1 MRRFTRIVG
10 ELYRTH
16 FAEKLFN
23 KILLTYSVIIMV
35 TLVALAFFIYQYF
48 TQYMINKETLRMQE
62 ASANVSA
69 YIDQR
74 MDASRMML
82 ESIHSNE
89 SFMQYFEVLLEKGY
103 AEFLSYQLDRY
114 FDIDTPINASL
125 KSLSAYFNNGF
136 DLDSILFLG
145 KGGEVY
151 RVTSQ
156 LSLEIVTPSELPER
170 VAQENER
177 YAESMP
183 IFPVMTNE
191 SAGRQPLYVYAAELK
206 NPDTLKPIGQ
216 IMIQYRANGI
226 MKSNQRTPSDLKGDI
241 MVLTRE
247 GDVIYDSSMQW
258 YGMRYPVERL
268 LDSDTP
274 KLEEQ
279 YTVSTANK
287 AGVIVAGIMSSEQL
301 SSGTKALQRWITI
314 VTGLFIAVAL
324 LLTYILIL
332 RFSKRTKVIVRAMEK
347 LDVGQWNV
355 RIPLTKGDELYQIS
369 SNFNKMCERVND
381 YIEKVY
387 VSEIKQKN
395 AEIVAMQMQ
404 MNPHFL
410 YNTLE
415 AIRMN
420 AVAQGA
426 PEAGHMI
433 FLLATLFR
441 TTMKSAMIVDVAA
454 EMERC
459 RVYLELFQ
467 IRYPNQLQV
476 EFDIPEELGR
486 HEILKL
492 SVQPLIEN
500 YVLHGFR
507 AGRLDNLIRI
517 EGILKQDVMILSVGD
532 NGKGIPLP
540 ELMKLRQSL
549 NEKSEL
555 EAKSDS
561 LGLSNVHMRL
571 QMVYG
576 SEYGLTIESMDGAG
590 TEVTLKIPA
599 VVKE

>member
-1 MRRFTRIVG
+1 MVS

-48 TQYMINKETLRMQE
+48 TQYMINKETLQMQE

-74 MDASRMML
+74 MDASKMML
-82 ESIHSNE
+82 ESIYSNE

-114 FDIDTPINASL
+114 FDVDTPINNSL
-125 KSLSAYFNNGF
+125 KSLSAYFNNGS

-145 KGGEVY
+145 KEGEVY

-156 LSLEIVTPSELPER
+156 LSLEIVTPNELPAR
-170 VAQENER
+170 VAEDREY
-177 YAESMP
+177 YANSLP
-183 IFPVMTNE
+183 ISPVMTNK
-191 SAGRQPLYVYAAELK
+191 SADKQPLYVYAAELK
-206 NPDTLKPIGQ
+206 NPDTLEPIGQ
-216 IMIQYRANGI
+216 IMIQYRANAI
-226 MKSNQRTPSDLKGDI
+226 MKSSQRAPSDLKGEL
-241 MVLTRE
+241 MVLTRD

-258 YGMRYPVERL
+258 YGQRYPVESL
-268 LDSDTP
+268 LDSDAP
-274 KLEEQ
+274 KSKWEFM
-279 YTVSTANK
+279 VSTANK
-287 AGVIVAGIMSSEQL
+287 AGVIVAGIMSGEQL
-301 SSGTKALQRWITI
+301 RSGTKALQRWIAI
-314 VTGLFIAVAL
+314 LTGLFIAVAL

-332 RFSKRTKVIVRAMEK
+332 RFSMRTKVIVRAMEK
-347 LDVGQWNV
+347 LDEGQWNV

-369 SNFNKMCERVND
+369 SNFNKMVERVND
-381 YIEKVY
+381 HIEKVY
-387 VSEIKQKN
+387 ISEIKQKN

-426 PEAGHMI
+426 REAGHMI
-433 FLLATLFR
+433 FLLAALFR
-441 TTMKSAMIVDVAA
+441 TTMKSAMKVDVAA

-459 RVYLELFQ
+459 RIYLELFQ

-476 EFDIPEELGR
+476 EFDIPEEVGR

-507 AGRLDNLIRI
+507 ADRQDNLIRI
-517 EGILKQDVMILSVGD
+517 EGILKQDVIIVRVSD
-532 NGKGIPLP
+532 NGRGISLP
-540 ELMKLRQSL
+540 ELTKLRQSL
-549 NEKSEL
+549 TEKSEL

-576 SEYGLTIESMDGAG
+576 SEFGLAIESMDGAG
-590 TEVTLKIPA
+590 TEVILKIPA
-599 VVKE
+599 VIKE

>member
-1 MRRFTRIVG
+1 MRRLTRMVS

-48 TQYMINKETLRMQE
+48 TQYMINKETLQMQE

-74 MDASRMML
+74 MDASKMML
-82 ESIHSNE
+82 ESIYSNE

-114 FDIDTPINASL
+114 FDVDTPINNSL
-125 KSLSAYFNNGF
+125 KSLSAYFNNGS

-145 KGGEVY
+145 KEGEVY

-156 LSLEIVTPSELPER
+156 LSLEIVTPNELPAR
-170 VAQENER
+170 VAEDREY
-177 YAESMP
+177 YANSLP
-183 IFPVMTNE
+183 ISPVMTNK
-191 SAGRQPLYVYAAELK
+191 SADNQPLYVYAAELK
-206 NPDTLKPIGQ
+206 NPDTLEPIGQ
-216 IMIQYRANGI
+216 IMIQYRANAI
-226 MKSNQRTPSDLKGDI
+226 MKSSQRAPSDLKGEL
-241 MVLTRE
+241 MVLTRD

-258 YGMRYPVERL
+258 YGQRYPVESL
-268 LDSDTP
+268 LDSDAP
-274 KLEEQ
+274 KSKWEFM
-279 YTVSTANK
+279 VSTANK
-287 AGVIVAGIMSSEQL
+287 AGVIVAGIMSGEQL
-301 SSGTKALQRWITI
+301 RSGTKALQRWIAI
-314 VTGLFIAVAL
+314 LTGLFIAVAL

-332 RFSKRTKVIVRAMEK
+332 RFSMRTKVIVRAMEK
-347 LDVGQWNV
+347 LDEGQWNV

-369 SNFNKMCERVND
+369 SNFNKMVERVND
-381 YIEKVY
+381 HIEKVY
-387 VSEIKQKN
+387 ISEIKQKN

-426 PEAGHMI
+426 REAGHMI
-433 FLLATLFR
+433 FLLAALFR
-441 TTMKSAMIVDVAA
+441 TTMKSAMKVDVAA

-459 RVYLELFQ
+459 RIYLELFQ

-476 EFDIPEELGR
+476 EFDIPEEVGR

-507 AGRLDNLIRI
+507 ADRQDNLILI
-517 EGILKQDVMILSVGD
+517 EGILKQDVIIVRVSD
-532 NGKGIPLP
+532 NGRGIPLP
-540 ELMKLRQSL
+540 ELTKLRQSL
-549 NEKSEL
+549 TEKSEL

-576 SEYGLTIESMDGAG
+576 SEFGLAIESMDGAG
-590 TEVTLKIPA
+590 TEVILKIPA
-599 VVKE
+599 VIKE

>member
-1 MRRFTRIVG
+1 MVS

-48 TQYMINKETLRMQE
+48 TQYMINKETLQMQE

-74 MDASRMML
+74 MDASKMML
-82 ESIHSNE
+82 ESIYSNE

-114 FDIDTPINASL
+114 FDVDTPINNSL

-145 KGGEVY
+145 KEGEVY

-156 LSLEIVTPSELPER
+156 LSLEIVTPNELPAR
-170 VAQENER
+170 VAEDREY
-177 YAESMP
+177 YANSLP
-183 IFPVMTNE
+183 ISPVMTNK
-191 SAGRQPLYVYAAELK
+191 SADKQPLYVYAAELK
-206 NPDTLKPIGQ
+206 NPDTLEPIGQ
-216 IMIQYRANGI
+216 IMIQYRANAI
-226 MKSNQRTPSDLKGDI
+226 MKSSQRAPSDLKGEL
-241 MVLTRE
+241 MVLTRD

-258 YGMRYPVERL
+258 YGQRYPVESL
-268 LDSDTP
+268 LDSDAP
-274 KLEEQ
+274 KSKWEFM
-279 YTVSTANK
+279 VSTANK
-287 AGVIVAGIMSSEQL
+287 AGVIVAGIMSGEQL
-301 SSGTKALQRWITI
+301 RSGTKALQRWIAI
-314 VTGLFIAVAL
+314 LTGLFIAVAL

-332 RFSKRTKVIVRAMEK
+332 RFSMRTKVIVRAMEK
-347 LDVGQWNV
+347 LDEGQWNV

-369 SNFNKMCERVND
+369 SNFNKMVERVND
-381 YIEKVY
+381 HIEKVY
-387 VSEIKQKN
+387 ISEIKQKN

-426 PEAGHMI
+426 REAGHMI
-433 FLLATLFR
+433 FLLAALFR
-441 TTMKSAMIVDVAA
+441 TTMKSAMKVDVAA

-459 RVYLELFQ
+459 RIYLELFQ

-476 EFDIPEELGR
+476 EFDIPEEVGR

-507 AGRLDNLIRI
+507 ADRQDNLIRI
-517 EGILKQDVMILSVGD
+517 EGILKQDVIIVRVSD
-532 NGKGIPLP
+532 NGRGIPLP
-540 ELMKLRQSL
+540 ELTKLRQSL
-549 NEKSEL
+549 TEKSEL

-576 SEYGLTIESMDGAG
+576 SEFGLAIESMDGAG
-590 TEVTLKIPA
+590 TEVILKIPA
-599 VVKE
+599 VIKE

>member
-1 MRRFTRIVG
+1 MVS

-48 TQYMINKETLRMQE
+48 TQYMINKETLQMQE

-69 YIDQR
+69 YVDQR
-74 MDASRMML
+74 MDASKMML
-82 ESIHSNE
+82 ESIYSNE
-89 SFMQYFEVLLEKGY
+89 SFMQYLEVLLEKGY

-114 FDIDTPINASL
+114 FDVDTPINNSL

-145 KGGEVY
+145 KDGEVY

-156 LSLEIVTPSELPER
+156 LSLEIVTTNELPER
-170 VAQENER
+170 VAGER
-177 YAESMP
+177 EHYADSLP
-183 IFPVMTNE
+183 IFPVMTNK
-191 SAGRQPLYVYAAELK
+191 SADSQPLYVYAAELK
-206 NPDTLKPIGQ
+206 NPNTLKPIGQ
-216 IMIQYRANGI
+216 ILIQFRANGI
-226 MKSNQRTPSDLKGDI
+226 MKSSQRRPSDLKGEI
-241 MVLTRE
+241 MVLTRD

-258 YGMRYPVERL
+258 YGKRYPVERL
-268 LDSDTP
+268 LDSEAP
-274 KLEEQ
+274 KSE

-287 AGVIVAGIMSSEQL
+287 AGVIVAGIMSGEQL
-301 SSGTKALQRWITI
+301 RSGTKALQRWIMI
-314 VTGLFIAVAL
+314 LTGLFIAVAL

-332 RFSKRTKVIVRAMEK
+332 RFSRRTKVIVRAMEK
-347 LDVGQWNV
+347 LDEGQWNV

-395 AEIVAMQMQ
+395 AEIIAMQMQ

-415 AIRMN
+415 AIRMS

-426 PEAGHMI
+426 REAGHMI
-433 FLLATLFR
+433 FLLAALFR
-441 TTMKSAMIVDVAA
+441 TTMKSAMNVDVAA

-459 RVYLELFQ
+459 RIYLELFQ

-476 EFDIPEELGR
+476 EFDIPEEVGR

-507 AGRLDNLIRI
+507 ADQQDNLIRI
-517 EGILKQDVMILSVGD
+517 EGLLEQDVIILRVSD

-540 ELMKLRQSL
+540 ELIKLRQSL
-549 NEKSEL
+549 TEKNEL

-561 LGLSNVHMRL
+561 LGLSNVQMRL

-576 SEYGLTIESMDGAG
+576 SEFGLAIDSMDGSG
-590 TEVTLKIPA
+590 TEVILKIPA
-599 VVKE
+599 VIKE

>member
-23 KILLTYSVIIMV
+23 KILFSYSVIIMV
-35 TLVALAFFIYQYF
+35 TLIALAFFIYQYF

-62 ASANVSA
+62 ASSNVSA
-69 YIDQR
+69 YMDRR
-74 MDASRMML
+74 MDSSRMML

-89 SFMQYFEVLLEKGY
+89 TLMHYLEVLLEQGY
-103 AEFLSYQLDRY
+103 EEFLAYQLDRY
-114 FDIDTPINASL
+114 LDVDIPNRTSL
-125 KSLSAYFNNGF
+125 NSLYAYFNNGF

-145 KGGEVY
+145 NDGEGY

-156 LSLEIVTPSELPER
+156 LSLEIVPRNELPVR

-177 YAESMP
+177 YAVLMP

-191 SAGRQPLYVYAAELK
+191 SEGRQSLYVYEAELK
-206 NPDTLKPIGQ
+206 NPDTLESIGK
-216 IMIQYRANGI
+216 IMLQYRASGI
-226 MKSNQRTPSDLKGDI
+226 MESSQRAPSDLKGQI

-247 GDVIYDSSMQW
+247 GDVIYDSSLQW
-258 YGMRYPVERL
+258 YGMSYPVERL
-268 LDSDTP
+268 LDSKGTRP
-274 KLEEQ
+274 EWEF
-279 YTVSTANK
+279 TVSTANK
-287 AGVIVAGIMSSEQL
+287 AGVIVAGIISSEQL
-301 SSGTKALQRWITI
+301 RSGTKALQRWITI
-314 VTGLFIAVAL
+314 VTSLFIAVAL

-355 RIPLTKGDELYQIS
+355 RIPLTKGDELFQIS

-395 AEIVAMQMQ
+395 AEIVALQMQ

-420 AVAQGA
+420 AVSQGA
-426 PEAGHMI
+426 HEAGHMI

-441 TTMKSAMIVDVAA
+441 TTMKSAMIVDVSA
-454 EMERC
+454 EIERC

-476 EFDIPEELGR
+476 EFDIPEELVH

-507 AGRLDNLIRI
+507 ANQQDNLIRI
-517 EGILKQDVMILSVGD
+517 ECLLEQGVIIIRISD

-540 ELMKLRQSL
+540 KLMKLRQSL
-549 NEKSEL
+549 SEKREL
-555 EAKSDS
+555 EVKTDS
-561 LGLSNVHMRL
+561 LGLCNVHMRL
-571 QMVYG
+571 QMLYG
-576 SEYGLTIESMDGAG
+576 NAYGLSIESIDGAG
-590 TEVTLKIPA
+590 TEVILKIPA